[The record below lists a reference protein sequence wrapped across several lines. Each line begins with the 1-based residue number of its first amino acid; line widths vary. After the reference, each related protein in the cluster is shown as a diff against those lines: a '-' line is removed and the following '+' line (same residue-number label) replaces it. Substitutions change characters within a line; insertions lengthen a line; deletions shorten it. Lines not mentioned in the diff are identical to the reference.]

1 MQYVRRQYPFL
12 RRTFYIVIL
21 AAVLLSG
28 INIRCINPF
37 APAFDDSPA
46 TGNDVLGDQTT
57 IEGAFINFKL
67 SYTTQDTLLYGRLL
81 APDFVFVYTDY
92 DRGIDV
98 SWGRDED
105 MRATHR
111 LFRSVSNIDLIWN
124 EIISQTGDSLL
135 ASVRRSFNLT
145 ISFSADDIV
154 RIGGYANLQFQRRD
168 PETIWRITR
177 WTDESNF

>member
-1 MQYVRRQYPFL
+1 MKSFFL
-12 RRTFYIVIL
+12 YIGISTVIFF
-21 AAVLLSG
+21 S
-28 INIRCINPF
+28 CINPF
-37 APAFDDSPA
+37 APSFDDSPF
-46 TGNDVLGDQTT
+46 TDRDVLGDQST
-57 IEGAFINFKL
+57 IEGAFTNFKL

-111 LFRSVSNIDLIWN
+111 MFMSANNIDLIWN
-124 EIISQTGDSLL
+124 EIITQSGDSLRT
-135 ASVRRSFNLT
+135 SVRRSFNLT
-145 ISFSADDIV
+145 VSFTADDV
-154 RIGGYANLQFQRRD
+154 VSIGGYANLLFERSD
-168 PETIWRITR
+168 PENLWKITR